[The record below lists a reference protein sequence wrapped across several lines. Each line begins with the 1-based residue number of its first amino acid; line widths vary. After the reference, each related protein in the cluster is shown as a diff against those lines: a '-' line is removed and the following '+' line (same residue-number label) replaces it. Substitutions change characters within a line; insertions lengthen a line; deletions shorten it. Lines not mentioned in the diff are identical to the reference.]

1 MHPERPITKHDAD
14 AFDGARRST
23 VGPERRRN
31 RRCFHGERCTVGT
44 VCDHI
49 GLFSAPM
56 PAGIYGF
63 LYSLAL
69 QHYIDSPDDYTYASG
84 AKCLRAI
91 HNKYMARIEAGRP

>member
-1 MHPERPITKHDAD
+1 
-14 AFDGARRST
+14 
-23 VGPERRRN
+23 
-31 RRCFHGERCTVGT
+31 
-44 VCDHI
+44 
-49 GLFSAPM
+49 M